1 MTLTEKPQKPKRCKN
16 PACRQ
21 PFPPAN
27 SMQTVCGY
35 RCGLAVAK
43 NARERREKDLAKK
56 DRKKTKERKEKL
68 KTRADYVREA
78 QQAFNEFIRWRDRVA
93 GYACISSGRS
103 LDWSGNAVDAG
114 HYRSVGSAPHLRFDE
129 RNCHAQTKQENRFLS
144 GNAVDYRV
152 GLIARIGLEVVEAL
166 EADQD
171 PRHYTVDDL
180 QRIKA
185 EYRAKVRELKKA
197 QDHV

>member
-1 MTLTEKPQKPKRCKN
+1 MIRSKKQPKCKN

-27 SMQTVCGY
+27 SLQLVCGY
-35 RCGLAVAK
+35 KCGLALAAIQRARKEAK
-43 NARERREKDLAKK
+43 LARE
-56 DRKKTKERKEKL
+56 DRKNTRERKQTL
-68 KTRADYVREA
+68 KTRADYMREA

-93 GYACISSGRS
+93 GHACISSGRP

-152 GLIARIGLEVVEAL
+152 GLIARIGLEAVEAL
-166 EADQD
+166 EADQE
-171 PRHYTVDDL
+171 PRRYTVDDL
-180 QRIKA
+180 QKIKA
-185 EYRAKVRELKKA
+185 DYRAKTRELKRAA
-197 QDHV
+197 Q

>member
-1 MTLTEKPQKPKRCKN
+1 MTLTAKPPKPKRCKN

-21 PFPPAN
+21 SFQPAN
-27 SMQTVCGY
+27 SLQTVCGY
-35 RCGLAVAK
+35 KCGLALAAVQRKRKEAQL
-43 NARERREKDLAKK
+43 ARD
-56 DRKKTKERKEKL
+56 DRKSTRERKERL

-78 QQAFNEFIRWRDRVA
+78 QQAFNEFIRWRDRAA
-93 GYACISSGRS
+93 GYACVSSGRP

-152 GLIARIGLEVVEAL
+152 GLIARIGLEAVEAL
-166 EADQD
+166 EVDQE

-185 EYRAKVRELKKA
+185 EYRARTRELKRKL
-197 QDHV
+197 DE